1 MSLIVIRLGESGQSG
16 MTVVDGVD
24 GVVEM
29 QANPIMEYE
38 LSCTLS

>member
-16 MTVVDGVD
+16 MTVVDGV
-24 GVVEM
+24 VEM
-29 QANPIMEYE
+29 HANPIMEYE